1 MRFPALDLTM
11 QSQRRRTSILFFGLL
26 LVQVLSP
33 LAFAQAPDEPL
44 NEETNA
50 GVELLQHLNIVPSS
64 LAEHGWLESDEAAG
78 TTALLYRDVSL
89 IAPSEWTERTG
100 QQRVD
105 GYYILG
111 HTYPVPSTWFLDLAS
126 AGIECFSFM
135 PPASFH
141 CDVNSK
147 TPAQLSNLDVLGLA
161 GMDVT
166 DKVQTDLAR
175 GMLNLDMVA
184 PNPFVNDEGAVIN
197 VVLSGEDLPE
207 GLLQRSDIALD
218 SHTGRFATMAVTA
231 NGLSWLV
238 QQDAVEWVEPRPF
251 FEFLNSV
258 GIEVM
263 NVDDTWDNSN
273 MANIDASWSGLDGS
287 GVIVTVADTGLDN
300 GVNNTNMHPDF
311 RDHIT
316 GILSFPPSA
325 STCASLS
332 LSPCGDDAE
341 DHHGHGTHVAG
352 SVLGDGTHS
361 NGDIIG
367 AAPEAHL
374 LVHSIA
380 TTHNGEEKLLG
391 IPNDLDDMFKLAW
404 ANGSRVHTNSW
415 GSAVAGQYTTSSMQ
429 ADSSAR
435 THDELVILFAAA
447 NEGVDA
453 NMDGEIDLDSMGSPA
468 TAKNVLTVGAS
479 ENNRGNMTW
488 TWAATTMAH
497 PFRPT
502 VWPTILTGWPPF
514 PPVDPPTTVA
524 SSPISRPLGP

>member
-1 MRFPALDLTM
+1 M
-11 QSQRRRTSILFFGLL
+11 QRQRRRTSILFFGLL

-33 LAFAQAPDEPL
+33 IAFAQAPNEPL
-44 NEETNA
+44 DANTEAEID
-50 GVELLQHLNIVPSS
+50 LLQQLNIAPSS
-64 LAEHGWLESDEAAG
+64 LAEHGWLGSDQAAG
-78 TTALLYRDVSL
+78 TAALLYRDVSL
-89 IAPSEWTERTG
+89 VAPSEWTERTG
-100 QQRVD
+100 EQRVD

-111 HTYPVPSTWFLDLAS
+111 HTYPVPSTWFHDLAAS
-126 AGIECFSFM
+126 GIDCFSFM
-135 PPASFH
+135 PPANFH

-147 TPAQLSNLDVLGLA
+147 TPAQLFDLDVLGLA
-161 GMDVT
+161 AMDST

-175 GMLNLDMVA
+175 GMLNLDMHA
-184 PNPFVNDEGAVIN
+184 PNPFVNDEGAVVN

-218 SHTGRFATMAVTA
+218 SHTGRFATMALTVE
-231 NGLSWLV
+231 GLSWLV

-263 NVDDTWDNSN
+263 NVDDTWDTTN
-273 MANIDASWSGLDGS
+273 MANIDTSWSGLDGS

-316 GILSFPPSA
+316 GILSFPPAA
-325 STCASLS
+325 STCSSLS

-341 DHHGHGTHVAG
+341 DHNGHGTHVAG

-391 IPNDLDDMFKLAW
+391 IPNNLDDMFKLAW

-415 GSAVAGQYTTSSMQ
+415 GSAVSGVYTTSSMQ

-435 THDELVILFAAA
+435 THDEMVILFAAA
-447 NEGVDA
+447 NEEW
-453 NMDGEIDLDSMGSPA
+453 MR
-468 TAKNVLTVGAS
+468 T
-479 ENNRGNMTW
+479 
-488 TWAATTMAH
+488 
-497 PFRPT
+497 
-502 VWPTILTGWPPF
+502 
-514 PPVDPPTTVA
+514 
-524 SSPISRPLGP
+524 